1 MYPVGQNS
9 RQPVPD
15 LQANQRS
22 PDQHSVFGLYDFQ
35 KALTTITVTVTDTV
49 ADYTQEEADTVTGR
63 REEAREDRKAGRC

>member
-22 PDQHSVFGLYDFQ
+22 PDKHSVFGLYDIQ